1 MTPLGN
7 REKIVPA
14 GIISRRATRKASDTL
29 PVWKIDRREPVS
41 GAFGLSWHFHPVHGL
56 AERLDIAVLLGRAR
70 QR

>member
-14 GIISRRATRKASDTL
+14 GVMPRRATREARGTL

-41 GAFGLSWHFHPVHGL
+41 GAFGSSWHFHPVHGL
-56 AERLDIAVLLGRAR
+56 AERLDIAVLMGPC
-70 QR
+70 